1 MRIAIGAAALAA
13 AAMAAQ
19 PGAAAALGEQ
29 GVPGAGRIGAFAG
42 ASLALPLGS
51 PRRARPSARLQLS
64 PVYAAYDGRGFGR
77 VQPGSGLALGLEGA
91 GKLGLRLA
99 GSTPAEQKRRIG
111 FKGSTG
117 YIVVG
122 GLLVGVLLLA
132 AVANAQPKPG
142 PRPGDFPSK

>member
-1 MRIAIGAAALAA
+1 MRIGIGAAALAVA
-13 AAMAAQ
+13 AIAAQ
-19 PGAAAALGEQ
+19 PCAAASFGDEGMA
-29 GVPGAGRIGAFAG
+29 GAGRIGAFAG
-42 ASLALPLGS
+42 VALALPVGALG
-51 PRRARPSARLQLS
+51 RARPSARLQLS
-64 PVYAAYDGRGFGR
+64 PVYAAYDRSGFAR
-77 VQPGSGLALGLEGA
+77 VRPGGGLALGLEGP

-99 GSTPAEQKRRIG
+99 GSSPAELKRRIG